1 MTKDFYDLG
10 VIVILTVAMVL
21 FYGFIIWQCWLA
33 YKRMNRNE
41 V

>member
-1 MTKDFYDLG
+1 MTWG

-33 YKRMNRNE
+33 YKG
-41 V
+41 